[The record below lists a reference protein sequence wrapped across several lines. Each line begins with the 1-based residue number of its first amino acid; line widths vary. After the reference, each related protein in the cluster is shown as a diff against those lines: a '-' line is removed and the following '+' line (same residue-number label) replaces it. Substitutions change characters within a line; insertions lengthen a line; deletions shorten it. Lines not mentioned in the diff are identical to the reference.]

1 MLTEETAK
9 ALIVKYIANKSGIYN
24 ETIRSLFIG
33 KTLTREL
40 VIDVLNSLSGK
51 KPEVKPFN
59 KYNKNSKNDNK
70 KFTKYA
76 KPAVTESYKI
86 AMLRKSELLPNFVN
100 TYADFGCGSGV
111 ITMEIAN
118 EVNAL
123 DVFGIDIYVNPEAK
137 FKVIL
142 PNEDSTLPI
151 ETGTVD
157 FITCLLSLHHVPD
170 AKKTIDELCRILS
183 PNGSIIIYE
192 HDADPEDP
200 WFRLYLDAV
209 HLTFV
214 IFGTENENINST
226 GQKKIDTSDVEWIF
240 SGTTYHDANSWRSY
254 FANNA
259 LSSSGVY
266 LQQNSQNMYFEKFA
280 KVVVETVSEIPPH
293 SK

>member
-40 VIDVLNSLSGK
+40 VIDVLNSLA
-51 KPEVKPFN
+51 VKPVTNTPVKKFN
-59 KYNKNSKNDNK
+59 KYDNK

-76 KPAVTESYKI
+76 KPAVKESYKI
-86 AMLRKSELLPNFVN
+86 AMLRKSGLLPNFVN
-100 TYADFGCGSGV
+100 TYLDHGCGSGS
-111 ITMEIAN
+111 ISMEIAN
-118 EVNAL
+118 EINAL
-123 DVFGIDIYVNPEAK
+123 DVMGIDIYVNPEVK

-157 FITCLLSLHHVPD
+157 FVTCLLSLHHVPD

-280 KVVVETVSEIPPH
+280 KVGV
-293 SK
+293 